1 MPDSF
6 GKRQRDAKKARKFAE
21 REERRA
27 IRKRQ
32 KAGLEPSSSD
42 EEAPDESPEGEGE
55 PVAGKEPGPSEV
67 GA

>member
-1 MPDSF
+1 MPDSY

-42 EEAPDESPEGEGE
+42 EEGTNESPTGEGE
-55 PVAGKEPGPSEV
+55 PEDPGSSKVE
-67 GA
+67 A